1 MTTATNRRPS
11 FELLGGK
18 YVEATSAEGVASEA
32 NLDWTVSLQP
42 LSAQYVI
49 PSENGD
55 NHILNLPVEDKW
67 ATVKTSLDLQTPKVL
82 GVVGSRYGVVQNGE
96 MFSALDSLVD
106 SGDARYA
113 VAGELD
119 GGRQVYMV
127 MELPKGVEIA
137 GDPHASYLLA
147 RTSHDGSTSLQITS
161 IVNRLAC
168 TNQINA
174 SFLNAKKRKAG
185 LYSLRH
191 TSNAKVEVASIRR
204 MLEVVYRDL
213 DMYSRVAKQLQDVKL
228 DDQLATEFFKRVW
241 NLDSKIE
248 NAPIDML
255 SQGEKRARTIAL
267 SARRTAMDIYQGST
281 GTQEELR
288 GTGYGAFHAVVEWA
302 DWFSSKDET
311 IRAER
316 TLLGSSDEV
325 KGRAL
330 ELLGVSL

>member
-1 MTTATNRRPS
+1 
-11 FELLGGK
+11 
-18 YVEATSAEGVASEA
+18 
-32 NLDWTVSLQP
+32 
-42 LSAQYVI
+42 
-49 PSENGD
+49 
-55 NHILNLPVEDKW
+55 
-67 ATVKTSLDLQTPKVL
+67 
-82 GVVGSRYGVVQNGE
+82 
-96 MFSALDSLVD
+96 
-106 SGDARYA
+106 
-113 VAGELD
+113 
-119 GGRQVYMV
+119 
-127 MELPKGVEIA
+127 
-137 GDPHASYLLA
+137 
-147 RTSHDGSTSLQITS
+147 
-161 IVNRLAC
+161 
-168 TNQINA
+168 
-174 SFLNAKKRKAG
+174 
-185 LYSLRH
+185 
-191 TSNAKVEVASIRR
+191 

-248 NAPIDML
+248 HAPIDML

-267 SARRTAMDIYQGST
+267 SARRTAMDIYEGST